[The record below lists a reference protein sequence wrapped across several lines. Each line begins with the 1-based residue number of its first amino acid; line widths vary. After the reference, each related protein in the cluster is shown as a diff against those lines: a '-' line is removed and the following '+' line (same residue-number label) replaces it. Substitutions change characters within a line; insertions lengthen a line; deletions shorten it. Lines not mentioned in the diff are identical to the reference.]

1 MMLRACMLALV
12 ASLAT
17 LAAAAD
23 RTLVICD
30 ANTQQTHSK
39 FFADLAGT
47 SSACAWIVRDPG

>member
-1 MMLRACMLALV
+1 MLALV